1 MRKVTIE
8 VTVEFRE
15 PGGLPKAAVEFEI
28 SRNAKEFEKHI
39 GNAVDL
45 FCEARYGAVDS
56 LSVDNRRVVA

>member
-15 PGGLPKAAVEFEI
+15 PGGIAAAAEFEI

-56 LSVDNRRVVA
+56 FSVDNRRVVA